1 MDASVQFK
9 EIMMKTLVPTLLL
22 AMSISLPVVA
32 SPVCDEQFSMKQL
45 HTMTSAY
52 TAGKKYNLEYTL
64 AAIVWQESSAGLY
77 NSRKEGDFLVKS
89 PFHILLK
96 TAYSREGCKNDICR
110 TLVRSRLKY
119 DFDYAAQHAIDE
131 ITFWSRPGR
140 TWNQVMAHYN
150 GGYSPNHNYPKLIS
164 SKIRYLKKC
173 VRLESESWR

>member
-9 EIMMKTLVPTLLL
+9 GLMMKTLVPTLLL

-77 NSRKEGDFLVKS
+77 NSRKGSKFLVKS

-96 TAYSREGCKNDICR
+96 TAYNREGCKTDVCR
-110 TLVRSRLKY
+110 TIVRNRLKY
-119 DFDYAAQHAIDE
+119 DFDYAAQHAVDE
-131 ITFWSRPGR
+131 LAFWSRPGV
-140 TWNQVMAHYN
+140 TWNSMLAHYN